1 MNLHLL
7 IIIRALEAL
16 GELERKNEQLER
28 DKMELLAQLEAERNK
43 NHLIKAEH
51 ETSIEKM

>member
-1 MNLHLL
+1 MNLRLL